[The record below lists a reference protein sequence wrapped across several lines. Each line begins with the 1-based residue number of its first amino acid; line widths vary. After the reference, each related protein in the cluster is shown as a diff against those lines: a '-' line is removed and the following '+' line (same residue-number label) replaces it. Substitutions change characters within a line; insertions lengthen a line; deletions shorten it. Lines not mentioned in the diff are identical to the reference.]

1 MDSLQ
6 GLSRPCRS
14 SLQVGDKDMNG
25 DLSLFTKEGF
35 AKPKEFRGVSDDA
48 IASIMEW
55 RNKDENDRKDK
66 TTTVLDRQYA
76 QLRQKDNEAAS
87 GEKDLKKFLKSH
99 GILFGDSL
107 EGTKIYFADE
117 WDKIMEDYEKWR
129 AAMENCYIV
138 LKSKNGGETSR
149 QQLDQLYRISEGK
162 KGIVAQAQTR
172 FSPKKKKITRWRME
186 QFSNNMRRGGFR
198 EGLEVTLTTDPKK
211 FTNLKEVGNEWKFYI
226 EKFMDFARTRL
237 NRAGKKGH
245 YCYLRAC
252 ELTESGLLHVHIG
265 FFGVGIA
272 RKIIKKH
279 TDGKIVEDFIFPKDD
294 IKELWTKYGIGEIT
308 WIGAKP
314 INDLTDYVTKHISK
328 SWGGESNEML
338 EAFLHYTGM
347 RQWTS
352 SVGAVPKAP
361 PSVERW
367 ELVAVA
373 FTPAEGLM
381 FRDDLISEG
390 YKLIQDDLSDIK
402 NAS

>member
-1 MDSLQ
+1 
-6 GLSRPCRS
+6 
-14 SLQVGDKDMNG
+14 MNG

-35 AKPKEFRGVSDDA
+35 VKPKEFQGVSDDA

-76 QLRQKDNEAAS
+76 QLRQEEDEATIRQK
-87 GEKDLKKFLKSH
+87 ELKTFLKSK

-107 EGTKIYFADE
+107 DGTKFYFADE
-117 WDKIMEDYEKWR
+117 WDKLIEDYEKWR
-129 AAMENCYIV
+129 TAMENCYII
-138 LKSKNGGETSR
+138 LKNKNKGETSR
-149 QQLDQLYRISEGK
+149 QQQDQLYRKSGGK
-162 KGIVAQAQTR
+162 KGIIAQCQTR
-172 FSPKKKKITRWRME
+172 FSPEKKKVTRWRME

-198 EGLEVTLTTDPKK
+198 EGLEVTLTTDPKR
-211 FTNLKEVGNEWKFYI
+211 FADLKEVGTEWKFYI

-237 NRAGKKGH
+237 NRAGKKGL

-252 ELTESGLLHVHIG
+252 ELTKSGLLHVHIG
-265 FFGVGIA
+265 FFGAGIT

-279 TDGKIVEDFIFPKDD
+279 ADGKVVEDFIFPKDD
-294 IKELWTKYGIGEIT
+294 IKALWTKYGIGEIT

-314 INDLTDYVTKHISK
+314 INDLTDYVTKHVSK

-338 EAFLHYTGM
+338 EAFLHFTGM

-361 PSVERW
+361 PSVEKW
-367 ELVAVA
+367 ELVGLA
-373 FTPAEGLM
+373 FSPVEGLI

-390 YKLIQDDLSDIK
+390 YELIQDDLSDIK
-402 NAS
+402 GAS